1 MISIHALREEGDAAC
16 WPVPHVPRM
25 ISIHALREEGDKKAL
40 HNADVQI
47 HFYPRPPR
55 GGRHDGDGFAWA
67 LQDISIHALRE
78 EGDGHT
84 DGPAPPQ
91 GISIHALRE
100 EGDRVFQAQ
109 DQAERISIHALR
121 EEGDATTCPPS
132 LTTWNFYPRPPRGGR
147 RDFGVSELDYIQF
160 LSTPSARRA
169 THRAAAGRL
178 GQVISI
184 HALREEGDCHG
195 VLCRCDDLNFY
206 PRPPRGGRPEIEAT
220 AILDIM
226 ISIHALREEGD

>member
-1 MISIHALREEGDAAC
+1 M
-16 WPVPHVPRM
+16 
-25 ISIHALREEGDKKAL
+25 
-40 HNADVQI
+40 
-47 HFYPRPPR
+47 
-55 GGRHDGDGFAWA
+55 
-67 LQDISIHALRE
+67 
-78 EGDGHT
+78 
-84 DGPAPPQ
+84 
-91 GISIHALRE
+91 
-100 EGDRVFQAQ
+100 FQAQ